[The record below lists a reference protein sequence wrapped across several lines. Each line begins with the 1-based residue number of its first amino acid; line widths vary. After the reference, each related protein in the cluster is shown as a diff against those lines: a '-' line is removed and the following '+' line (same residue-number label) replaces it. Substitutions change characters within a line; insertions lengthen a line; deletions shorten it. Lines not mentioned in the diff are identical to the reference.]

1 MADPLAPNY
10 KRNVGRLVTDRYDF
24 QNHVDGYSFRHE
36 ADQIDVSPSLT
47 IDGYVT
53 LDVQAALTALSGV
66 LTPPVIADATSSVKG
81 IIKLSGDLGGT
92 ADSVTVIGLRTYPV
106 RAVAPTDG
114 QVLTWHAAGPY
125 WQPATAATAFI
136 AGGDLTGTNISQQ
149 VIQITGNAGTLPVL
163 CNNLFFS
170 SSLLNPRIGQTGAA
184 SGDGTALVISAQN
197 TASLSGRGGDVVIT
211 SGLGDSSGL
220 EGSVKLATGDQNTIY
235 IECAQLGTSAVLG
248 LVHGGNTTISDMP
261 AGTGNRVIYIRNA
274 QTVPTTGTPS
284 AGSILY
290 ATGGKLYVKHAD
302 TDQFQ
307 IGTYS
312 NPSLSG
318 ATGQQTYISRS
329 YVTSTTG
336 NPTLAFSYSV
346 PLLTSV
352 MVEAYI
358 TGREVGGANSV
369 QAIVVMGYTRDGS
382 NPLADVGSVV
392 GIDLRNTAGASSW
405 TAPTITKVGN
415 DIQVQSGYKAATT
428 IRWYVQVKLTI
439 CGD

>member
-24 QNHVDGYSFRHE
+24 QNHVDGYAFRHK

-66 LTPPVIADATSSVKG
+66 LIPPVIADATSSVKG

-149 VIQITGNAGTLPVL
+149 VIQLTGNVGTLPVL
-163 CNNLFFS
+163 CNNVLFS
-170 SSLLNPRIGQTGAA
+170 DVLTSPKISQSGAA
-184 SGDGTALVISAQN
+184 SGDGAALVIIGQN
-197 TASLSGRGGDVVIT
+197 TGSLSGRGGDVVIS
-211 SGLGDSSGL
+211 SGLGDSSGF

-235 IECAQLGTSAVLG
+235 LECVQIGANSVLG
-248 LVHGGNTTISDMP
+248 LVHGGNTTIADMP
-261 AGTGNRVIYIRNA
+261 VGTGNRVIYIRNA
-274 QTVPTTGTPS
+274 QAAPTTGTPS

-290 ATGGKLYVKHAD
+290 ASSGKLYVKHAD

-318 ATGQQTYISRS
+318 ATGQQTYINRS
-329 YVTSTTG
+329 YVTSTTI
-336 NPTLAFSYSV
+336 NPVVAFSYTV
-346 PLLTSV
+346 PVLTSV
-352 MVEAYI
+352 MIEAYI

-369 QAIVVMGYTRDGS
+369 QAIIVMGYTRDGS
-382 NPLADVGSVV
+382 NPLADVGTVV
-392 GIDLRNTAGASSW
+392 GLDLRNTAGATSW
-405 TAPTITKVGN
+405 TAPTIAKVGN
-415 DIQVQSGYKAATT
+415 DIQVQTGFKVATT
-428 IRWYVQVKLTI
+428 IRWYVQVKMTI